1 MFKLSET
8 IDVAVPP
15 QFAFDWVADVENI
28 SRWQSGVFASQLLT
42 PGPARVGSRFTET
55 LKVMGLKLTSTCEV
69 KELASPKTYAFDANG
84 SQMNYTARFDF
95 APAPGGGTRIT
106 HQATIAMR
114 GLWKLM
120 EPMVRAE
127 GTKEIKEEFRKLKSA
142 MEADA
147 AARPPLKVA
156 ASR

>member
-8 IDVAVPP
+8 VEVAVPP
-15 QFAFDWVADVENI
+15 QFAFDWVVDVDNI
-28 SRWQSGVFASQLLT
+28 ARWQSGVFASRLLT
-42 PGPARVGSRFTET
+42 PPPARVGTRFTET
-55 LKVMGLKLTSTCEV
+55 LKVMGLKLTSVCEV
-69 KELASPKTYAFDANG
+69 TELTVPKTYAFGAKG

-95 APAPGGGTRIT
+95 APAHGGGTRIN
-106 HQATIAMR
+106 HQATVEMR
-114 GLWKLM
+114 GLWKLI

-127 GTKEIKEEFRKLKSA
+127 GNKEIKEEFRKLKAA

>member
-8 IDVAVPP
+8 IDVAAPP
-15 QFAFDWVADVENI
+15 QAAFDWVVDVDNI
-28 SRWQSGVFASQLLT
+28 ARWQSGVFASQMLT
-42 PGPARVGSRFTET
+42 PPPARVGTRFTET
-55 LKVMGLKLTSTCEV
+55 LKLMGLKLTSVCEV
-69 KELASPKTYAFDANG
+69 TELTAPKTYAFNAQG
-84 SQMNYTARFDF
+84 SQMDYTARFDF

-114 GLWKLM
+114 GLWKLI

-127 GTKEIKEEFRKLKSA
+127 GSKEIKEEFRKLKSA
-142 MEADA
+142 MESDA
-147 AARPPLKVA
+147 AARPPLKMA